1 MFLKVVT
8 LLFIITFG
16 IEYYPLRTLFAA
28 RSRAT
33 RSLYYTL
40 SALCVIPYLALLLA
54 AKWIENESA
63 ALSAFSATALIL
75 FLTNFL
81 WKFPLALVLLCGPKC
96 QRWARKVAFSLSLI
110 ATLLMAYGALW
121 ERHSLR
127 TTHLTLHYD
136 NLPEGADGLKIVQIS
151 DLHIGYSRASHRLLE
166 RVRAEVMS
174 HKAHLVVDCGDMV
187 NAKYTELD
195 SAAMATLGRITAP
208 LGVYTVLG
216 NHDRGDYIADTLT
229 LPRQEHRTL
238 LIERQQQMGWHNLTD
253 STAILPVGGDTLYLT
268 AIDYPAS
275 TKKGSHGAAVT
286 EDYTHHFDSLPTEG
300 FNIVLAHTPTMWESI
315 LAATQA
321 ELTLSGHVHAMQ
333 LRLPLGPRG
342 WSPAAI
348 VYKHWSGLYQKD
360 GCRLFVS
367 DGIGG
372 GVPFRIGAR
381 PQIVVITL
389 KKNV

>member
-1 MFLKVVT
+1 MGWQNITDQTVT
-8 LLFIITFG
+8 LLI
-16 IEYYPLRTLFAA
+16 
-28 RSRAT
+28 
-33 RSLYYTL
+33 
-40 SALCVIPYLALLLA
+40 
-54 AKWIENESA
+54 
-63 ALSAFSATALIL
+63 
-75 FLTNFL
+75 
-81 WKFPLALVLLCGPKC
+81 
-96 QRWARKVAFSLSLI
+96 
-110 ATLLMAYGALW
+110 
-121 ERHSLR
+121 
-127 TTHLTLHYD
+127 
-136 NLPEGADGLKIVQIS
+136 
-151 DLHIGYSRASHRLLE
+151 
-166 RVRAEVMS
+166 
-174 HKAHLVVDCGDMV
+174 
-187 NAKYTELD
+187 
-195 SAAMATLGRITAP
+195 
-208 LGVYTVLG
+208 
-216 NHDRGDYIADTLT
+216 
-229 LPRQEHRTL
+229 
-238 LIERQQQMGWHNLTD
+238 
-253 STAILPVGGDTLYLT
+253 GGDTLYLT

-286 EDYTHHFDSLPTEG
+286 EDYTHHFDSLPMEG

-389 KKNV
+389 KKKCIKLPF